1 MDLAL
6 IVLKQVFIL
15 IAYALAGVIAVKA
28 KLIDASVSKSLSNIL
43 IYIISPFMIIDSLN
57 REYDPTVTEG
67 FLLAIAAGTLV
78 IFLFILLGHFV
89 FFRKEHPAV
98 GVERYALAFS
108 NCGFIG
114 IPLISGIFGTEAII
128 YIVSSMVVFNVL
140 IWLYGVWTLQKGS
153 KLQWKKI
160 LINPGNISVAI
171 GLLIYF
177 CQIPIPPVAATI
189 IDGIGCTN
197 SFFSMFTIG
206 VLCSSMQLK
215 SVLTDRHILYVSLCR
230 LVFAPLIAFFAIIFW
245 IPAILP
251 GEGVFVASVLAVV
264 AVMPVALNL
273 PMMCQICDRDDNVGY
288 AGNVVAVSTILCVV
302 TVPLMTTLLTS
313 LLEMWN

>member
-15 IAYALAGVIAVKA
+15 IAYASTGVIAVKG
-28 KLIDASVSKSLSNIL
+28 KLISASVSKSLSNVL
-43 IYIISPFMIIDSLN
+43 IYVISPFMIIDSLN
-57 REYDPTVTEG
+57 REYDPTVTKG
-67 FLLAIAAGTLV
+67 FLWAIVAGTLV
-78 IFLFILLGHFV
+78 ILLFILLGHLV

-140 IWLYGVWTLQKGS
+140 IWIYGVWVLQKGS
-153 KLQWKKI
+153 KLQWKKVF
-160 LINPGNISVAI
+160 INPGNISVAI

-177 CQIPIPPVAATI
+177 CQIPIPSVAATI
-189 IDGIGCTN
+189 INGIGSTN

-215 SVLTDRHILYVSLCR
+215 SVLLNRRILYVSLCR

-245 IPAILP
+245 IPVILP

-264 AVMPVALNL
+264 AIMPVALNL
-273 PMMCQICDRDDNVGY
+273 PMMCQICNRDDNVGY
-288 AGNVVAVSTILCVV
+288 AGNVVAVSTFLCIV
-302 TVPLMTTLLTS
+302 TVPLLTTLLTS
-313 LLEMWN
+313 VLEFWN